1 MRAIRGVLAC
11 TGAVLV
17 LLAACASE
25 WEPAAVLAVGLSGLA
40 LCCIAKRMPIRKE
53 ERDDP
58 ESTEE
63 TARAGLEPGA
73 AGKSAGQNR
82 AAG

>member
-11 TGAVLV
+11 AGAVLV

-40 LCCIAKRMPIRKE
+40 LCCIAKGMPIRKE
-53 ERDDP
+53 GRDDP
-58 ESTEE
+58 EPTKE
-63 TARAGLEPGA
+63 TAGARVEPRATGEPVRR
-73 AGKSAGQNR
+73 NR
-82 AAG
+82 AAD